1 MIILLQF
8 LPGSTSLGAT
18 VMLYWTKM
26 ILEANELENCHCVQ
40 WEGKRRGKRERGCIV
55 CKTVTVIVTGDES
68 RHEQIPIP
76 SFSW

>member
-40 WEGKRRGKRERGCIV
+40 WEGKRRGKREKEREREREGVLCV
-55 CKTVTVIVTGDES
+55 KL
-68 RHEQIPIP
+68 
-76 SFSW
+76 